1 MILTLTMGNAQIR
14 FSENGDDFFGHNH
27 GVGVQYIKHIVV

>member
-1 MILTLTMGNAQIR
+1 MGNAQIR
-14 FSENGDDFFGHNH
+14 FSENGDFSGHNH